1 MQACCSSEG
10 ARDKGSAV
18 EPGPTGAHLPAATA
32 SAGGAV
38 SAEVAAVRPKERQ
51 GQTAKAV
58 YTYRLLCAGTL
69 EEVIYQR
76 QQAKL
81 DLGGSIRDGELSAS
95 DAASMLGENARL
107 LSAERG
113 SWSTLFKGLE
123 PQCLSAPRELGLH
136 LETASHEGSVSHI
149 HIKRRTSA

>member
-1 MQACCSSEG
+1 MLLSQKIGGEG
-10 ARDKGSAV
+10 ISLVGASRLV
-18 EPGPTGAHLPAATA
+18 VFEPDHNPAKDEQLN
-32 SAGGAV
+32 G
-38 SAEVAAVRPKERQ
+38 RLWRQ